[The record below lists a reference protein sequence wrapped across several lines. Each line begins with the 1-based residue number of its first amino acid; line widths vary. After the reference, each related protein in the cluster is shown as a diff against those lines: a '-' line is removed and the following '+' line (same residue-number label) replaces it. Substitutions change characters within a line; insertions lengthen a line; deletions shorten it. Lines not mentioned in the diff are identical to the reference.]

1 MTNLGWDVLDNKKR
15 VTQKISKKIEK
26 LSQTYNP
33 IPKEENDLFVR
44 LKEVRLDL
52 AKKQGIPAF
61 YIFSDKSLREM
72 ALQKPKTKAEFL
84 NISGVGQA
92 KLKSYGQ
99 IMLAA
104 IKNYLKE
111 DAD

>member
-1 MTNLGWDVLDNKKR
+1 
-15 VTQKISKKIEK
+15 
-26 LSQTYNP
+26 
-33 IPKEENDLFVR
+33 
-44 LKEVRLDL
+44 
-52 AKKQGIPAF
+52 
-61 YIFSDKSLREM
+61 M
-72 ALQKPKTKAEFL
+72 ALQKPKTQAEFL

>member
-26 LSQTYNP
+26 LSQTYNQ

-52 AKKQGIPAF
+52 AKNRGYQLFISF
-61 YIFSDKSLREM
+61 QISL
-72 ALQKPKTKAEFL
+72 
-84 NISGVGQA
+84 
-92 KLKSYGQ
+92 
-99 IMLAA
+99 
-104 IKNYLKE
+104 
-111 DAD
+111 

>member
-1 MTNLGWDVLDNKKR
+1 MILAECVEINTV
-15 VTQKISKKIEK
+15 K
-26 LSQTYNP
+26 L
-33 IPKEENDLFVR
+33 F
-44 LKEVRLDL
+44 
-52 AKKQGIPAF
+52 
-61 YIFSDKSLREM
+61 FSDKSLREM